1 MKIKLLVTSLCF
13 FFLLIQN
20 AHSQAADA
28 EVTTFASPTN
38 LNFCPAQLPISI
50 NIYNNDLIDITE
62 VVLNWSINSVAQSPV
77 TWSGLIAAGD
87 IAAIELNPSYD
98 FLSGTTYDIEVS
110 ISTVN
115 SLPDPNSANDVNMV
129 SFQVYEVF
137 IPIFY
142 WNGCSLECLNASDY
156 LSIQW
161 YRNGSPDPNA
171 PNTGIYTPAQ
181 AGNYTMTGLTYDSC
195 DAVAD
200 TTIFANPPTHGITP
214 LGVTAF
220 CEGDSVGLVFTASEQ
235 VFYTW
240 NTGSSDD
247 TIYASM
253 DGWYSINGLTV
264 NSCPIID
271 SIHVT
276 VHPTPVVSISDMN
289 DTLVSTY
296 SGLHQWYLNGT
307 QIGGAHDSTYVPT
320 GSGIYYCTVTDVYGC
335 TGTSNSINWIFPG
348 ISIPVKI
355 SDVMLYP
362 NPAKD
367 VVNIKFNSGKEN
379 LELKIFDA
387 VGRLVLGQIIF
398 EDTAIDISELKAGVY
413 QCVFTGEGKMSS
425 QKLVKTF

>member
-1 MKIKLLVTSLCF
+1 MKKNLLLSGICFF
-13 FFLLIQN
+13 FFLLQN
-20 AHSQAADA
+20 ANAQPADA
-28 EVTTFASPTN
+28 EVATFASPAN
-38 LNFCPAQLPISI
+38 LNFCPAQIPISI
-50 NIYNNDLIDITE
+50 NIYNNDLVDITE
-62 VVLNWSINSVAQSPV
+62 VVLNWSINSVAQAPV

-87 IAAIELNPSYD
+87 LAAIELTPSSD
-98 FLSGTTYDIEVS
+98 FLSATTYDIEVS

-115 SLPDPNSANDVNMV
+115 TLPDPNSANDVNMV
-129 SFQVYEVF
+129 SFLVYEVF
-137 IPIFY
+137 VPLFY
-142 WNGCSLECLNASDY
+142 WNGCSLECLNFSDY

-161 YRNGSPDPNA
+161 YKDGSPDPNA
-171 PNTGIYTPAQ
+171 PDSGIYTPSLP
-181 AGNYTMTGLTYDSC
+181 GSYTMVGLTFDSC
-195 DAVAD
+195 DAIAD
-200 TTIFANPPTHGITP
+200 TSIAVNPPAHGITP
-214 LGVTAF
+214 LGVTSF
-220 CEGDSVGLVFTASEQ
+220 CEGDSVGLVFWASEQ

-247 TIYASM
+247 TIFASL
-253 DGWYSINGLTV
+253 DGWYSVNGLTV

-276 VHPTPVVSISDMN
+276 VHPTPIVSISDMN
-289 DTLVSTY
+289 DTLASTY

-320 GSGIYYCTVTDVYGC
+320 GSGIYFCTVTDVYGC

-348 ISIPVKI
+348 ISIPVTI

-367 VVNIKFNSGKEN
+367 VVFIKFNSRKEN

-387 VGRLVLGQIIF
+387 VGRLVFKEIIF
-398 EDTAIDISELKAGVY
+398 EDTAIDIAGLKGGVY